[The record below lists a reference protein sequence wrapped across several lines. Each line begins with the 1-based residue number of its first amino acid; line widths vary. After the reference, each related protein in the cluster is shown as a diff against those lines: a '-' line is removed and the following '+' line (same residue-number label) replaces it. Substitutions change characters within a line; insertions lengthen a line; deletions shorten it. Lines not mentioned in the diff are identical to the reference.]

1 MPATRSRGV
10 WATAQ
15 SSMERMEVEYD
26 PYLPFA
32 EIIAGHARRHPD
44 KEAIFSIAENR
55 GLTYGELS
63 RTTNRVAAA
72 LRSRGIGAGDRVL
85 VLAGNGLAMVTAYL
99 GILRHGA
106 TVCTVNVETNAAH
119 LAEIANAVAPR
130 LALFESDR
138 DLAGP
143 VGQACGESMRLDV
156 FLDALPDAAMS
167 NDAPCVCGPEDHAVI
182 FYTSGTE
189 ARPKGVIYSHA
200 SLFFNFDSVADMIGL
215 RADDRVLEFR
225 SLSWISAQQL
235 GLGAPLVRGATAF
248 IAERFS
254 RGRFLEW
261 IRDHD
266 IDIAACVPAGI
277 SMLLNEPVTLRGSD
291 LPRLRFITSSSAP
304 LLVEQWRAFEAC
316 YGIAIVQGYGMSE
329 AGWITGSD
337 RDNRRHGTVGR
348 PVKHQ
353 RVRVLD
359 EAGRNLPPGETGEI
373 EASGDRQQ
381 SLGYLLS
388 DGTIRRMPVGG
399 VRTGDLGYLDD
410 DGYLHVTGRA
420 KDLIIRGGVNIAPL
434 EIDGVISELAEIAEA
449 CTVGVP
455 DPIYG
460 EEVVS
465 YVTLKTGAYL
475 TGEEIRAHC
484 AARLPDLKTPK
495 EIVIRVSLPRT
506 ARGKLDRNA
515 LAEDWR
521 GIDGT

>member
-1 MPATRSRGV
+1 
-10 WATAQ
+10 
-15 SSMERMEVEYD
+15 MERMEVEYV
-26 PYLPFA
+26 PYRPFA
-32 EIIAGHARRHPD
+32 EIIVGHARLNPD

-55 GLTYGELS
+55 GFTYGELS
-63 RTTNRVAAA
+63 RTTNRIAAA

-85 VLAGNGLAMVTAYL
+85 VLAENSLAMVTAYL
-99 GILRHGA
+99 GVLRHGA
-106 TVCTVNVETNAAH
+106 TVCTVNVEANGAH
-119 LAEIANAVAPR
+119 LEEIANAVAPR
-130 LALFESDR
+130 LALFENDS

-143 VGQACGESMRLDV
+143 AGQASEESMLLDE
-156 FLDALPDAAMS
+156 FFNSLPNAAAS
-167 NDAPCVCGPEDHAVI
+167 NNAPCVCGPEDPAVI

-189 ARPKGVIYSHA
+189 AQPKGVIYSHA
-200 SLFFNFDSVADMIGL
+200 SLYFNFDSVADMMGL
-215 RADDRVLEFR
+215 RADDRVLDFR

-235 GLGAPLVRGATAF
+235 GLGAPLIRGATAF

-254 RGRFLEW
+254 RSKFLEW

-277 SMLLNEPVTLRGSD
+277 AMLLNEPVTLRGSD

-304 LLVEQWRAFEAC
+304 PLVEQWHAFEEC

-359 EAGRNLPPGETGEI
+359 EAGQNLPPGETGEI

-381 SLGYLLS
+381 SHGYLLS

-399 VRTGDLGYLDD
+399 VRTGDLGYLDE

-434 EIDGVISELAEIAEA
+434 EIDGVILELAEIAET

-455 DPIYG
+455 DSIYG

-465 YVTLKTGAYL
+465 YVALKTGAHL

-484 AARLPDLKTPK
+484 AARLPDFKTPK

>member
-1 MPATRSRGV
+1 MGRAT
-10 WATAQ
+10 
-15 SSMERMEVEYD
+15 MERTELEDD
-26 PYLPFA
+26 PYRPFA

-44 KEAIFSIAENR
+44 KEAIFSIAEGR
-55 GLTYGELS
+55 GLTYRDLWRS
-63 RTTNRVAAA
+63 TNRVAAA
-72 LRSRGIGAGDRVL
+72 LRARGIGAGDRVML
-85 VLAGNGLAMVTAYL
+85 LATNSLAMVTAYL

-106 TVCTVNVETNAAH
+106 TVCTVNVETNAFH
-119 LAEIANAVAPR
+119 LTEIANAVSPR
-130 LALFESDR
+130 LALFENDR
-138 DLAGP
+138 DIAGP
-143 VGQACGESMRLDV
+143 AGQTSNESMLLDQ
-156 FLDALPDAAMS
+156 FLDSLPVDAAE
-167 NDAPCVCGPEDHAVI
+167 NDAPSVCHPEDHAVI

-189 ARPKGVIYSHA
+189 AQPKGVIYSHA
-200 SLFFNFDSVADMIGL
+200 TLYYNFDSVADMIGL
-215 RADDRVLEFR
+215 RADDRVLDFR
-225 SLSWISAQQL
+225 ALSWISAQQL
-235 GLGAPLVRGATAF
+235 GLGAPLLRGATAV

-254 RGRFLEW
+254 RGQYLEW

-266 IDIAACVPAGI
+266 IDIAACVPAGVA
-277 SMLLNEPVTLRGSD
+277 MLLNEPVALRADD

-304 LLVEQWRAFEAC
+304 LLVEQWRAFENY
-316 YGIAIVQGYGMSE
+316 YGIAIAQGYGMSE
-329 AGWITGSD
+329 AGWITGSH

-353 RVRVLD
+353 RVRILD

-373 EASGDRQQ
+373 EASGGRQQ
-381 SLGYLLS
+381 SHGYLLS
-388 DGTIRRMPVGG
+388 DGTIRRTPEGG

-465 YVTLKTGAYL
+465 YVALKTGAHL
-475 TGEEIRAHC
+475 TGDEIQAHC
-484 AARLPDLKTPK
+484 ATRLPDLKTPK
-495 EIVIRVSLPRT
+495 KVVIRDSLPRT

-515 LAEDWR
+515 LADEWR
-521 GIDGT
+521 NANGT